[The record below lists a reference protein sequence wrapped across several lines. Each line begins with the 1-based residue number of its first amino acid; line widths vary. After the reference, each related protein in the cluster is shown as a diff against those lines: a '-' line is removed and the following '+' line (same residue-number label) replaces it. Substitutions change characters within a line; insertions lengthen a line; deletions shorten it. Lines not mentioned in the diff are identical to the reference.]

1 MRALVSIFAALLIII
16 SLYQLS
22 FTWFVNKHE
31 SAMEAKAK
39 QYVTRMYPENA
50 VRKYPGDKEAQA
62 AYQDTLDQL
71 FNARKKILLD
81 STKDSKITWW
91 GTTYQKSKESE
102 LLLGLDLQGGISVTL
117 NIALDGLIK
126 GLANNSRD
134 PNLIKALNLAAQK
147 MLTNSGNLIDL
158 FAESYKE
165 INPNG
170 KLSSLFANSNR
181 NKITFDASDATV
193 ISYLHDEAS
202 AAMKQTYLVLDHR
215 INQFGVAQPS
225 ISLDENRAIINV
237 ELAGATDPERVRK
250 YLQSTANLQF
260 WEVYNLGELQTSLTN
275 ADKALQNYLNGVK
288 ADSAATAADTSAA
301 AKAAAAKRDSLGSAL
316 NQNPLFRVLQPLVP
330 RQDSRTGQ
338 QTQYYAAIGV
348 SRLRD
353 TGRVNS
359 YLNNPI
365 IRNNFPQDLK
375 FLWGKQELDKDGKLV
390 EQLEL
395 YAIRTIPGTEKA
407 KIEGGEIENA
417 SQDFD
422 PTTSGVIVEMSMD
435 KQGTKAWADM
445 TTKNVGKP
453 IAIVLDDI
461 VYSAPNVTEPIT
473 GGQSRIT
480 MGEGNNQQTVEEAKD
495 LANILKS
502 GTLVA
507 PARIVSDQVVGPTLG
522 RAAVNGG
529 MMAFLISFLV
539 IFSLMLIYYNTAG
552 WVANCALILN
562 LLFTIGVLSSL
573 HATLTAPGI
582 AGLVLTIG
590 MAVDT
595 NVIIFERIKE
605 ELTRGKNYPLAVRDG
620 YRRSLPPVLDAH
632 VTTFLT
638 ALILFYFG
646 LGPVR
651 GFATTQ
657 ILGILLS
664 LFCGILVSRLI
675 TDFYTNKNRHFQYFT
690 GLSRKILKHPAF
702 KFIEYRRIAYG
713 ISVVVLILGVSSFF
727 HGFKKG
733 VEFQGGRSYIINF
746 HRPVSQETVRSALE
760 KALPGTTPEIKTYGG
775 NEQLEITTD
784 YLIKASGN
792 NTDSLVLS
800 ALYGGLTNFLPQG
813 TTYAEFVT
821 PPKFL
826 FGTKKVEPIISEEL
840 EAGAIKATIFALI
853 IIFLYIFVRFRDWR
867 YSLGTIISLLHD
879 VFVTLAVFS
888 FLSGVVGF
896 SLEIDQHFI
905 AAVLTVI
912 GFSMN
917 DTVIVFD
924 RIRENSHLMK
934 NATNAEIINKSVN
947 DTLSRTIMTSLT
959 VFLTLL
965 ILFLVGGEVTKGF
978 AFAMLI
984 GVITGTYSS
993 IFVAA
998 PFLVD
1003 FAKGKPLGDAPLT
1016 AGKPGA
1022 GAEKAAKAAALAAKS

>member
-16 SLYQLS
+16 SVYQLS
-22 FTWFVNKHE
+22 FTFFVNKHE

-39 QYVTRMYPENA
+39 SYVTRLYPVSANQ
-50 VRKYPGDKEAQA
+50 KYPGDKEAQA
-62 AYQDTLDQL
+62 LYQDTLDQVY
-71 FNARKKILLD
+71 NKRRARLLD
-81 STKDSKITWW
+81 STKDTKITPF
-91 GTTYQKSKESE
+91 GITYQKAKERE
-102 LLLGLDLQGGISVTL
+102 LLLGLDLQGGMSVTL
-117 NIALDGLIK
+117 DVALDGLIK
-126 GLANNSRD
+126 GLSNNTRD
-134 PNLIKALNLAAQK
+134 PQLLQAINVAMQK
-147 MLTNSGNLIDL
+147 KTSSNANFIDL
-158 FAESYKE
+158 FADAFKE
-165 INPNG
+165 VAPNA
-170 KLSSLFANSNR
+170 KLAPLFSNVNR
-181 NKITFDASDATV
+181 NKISYDASNATV
-193 ISYLHDEAS
+193 ISYLHDQAS
-202 AAMKQTYLVLDHR
+202 AAMQQTYKVLDTR

-225 ISLDENRAIINV
+225 INLDENRGIITV
-237 ELAGATDPERVRK
+237 ELAGATDPDRIRK

-260 WEVYNLGELQTSLTN
+260 WEVYNTGELQTALIN
-275 ADKALQNYLNGVK
+275 ADKSLQNYLNGVR
-288 ADSAATAADTSAA
+288 ADTTATASKTDSSATASAKDSSAKKDTAA
-301 AKAAAAKRDSLGSAL
+301 SVL
-316 NQNPLFRVLQPLVP
+316 NANPLFRVMVP
-330 RQDSRTGQ
+330 AEGRQDAKTGQ
-338 QTQYYAAIGV
+338 PQYYSFIGQ
-348 SRLRD
+348 SQLKD
-353 TGRVNS
+353 TGTVNS

-365 IRNNFPQDLK
+365 VRNNFPQDLK
-375 FLWGKQELDKDGKLV
+375 FLWGKQETDDNGKLV
-390 EQLEL
+390 NVLQL
-395 YAIRTIPGTEKA
+395 YAIKTVAGTEKA
-407 KIEGGEIENA
+407 RIEGSVIENA

-422 PTTSGVIVEMSMD
+422 PITSGVVVEMSMN

-445 TTKNVGKP
+445 TTKNTKKP

-461 VYSAPNVTEPIT
+461 VYSAPLVDEPIT

-480 MGEGNNQQTVEEAKD
+480 MGSGRNSNQSITEAQD

-502 GTLVA
+502 GKLDA
-507 PARIVSDQVVGPTLG
+507 PARIVSEQTVGPTLG
-522 RAAVNGG
+522 REAVNGG
-529 MMAFLISFLV
+529 MMAFGISFVV

-552 WVANCALILN
+552 WVANGALILN

-605 ELTRGKNYPLAVRDG
+605 ELTRGKSYQLAVRDG
-620 YRRSLPPVLDAH
+620 YKRSLAPVLDAH
-632 VTTFLT
+632 VTTLLT

-646 LGPVR
+646 LGPVL

-675 TDFYTNKNRHFQYFT
+675 TDFYTNKNRHFNYFT
-690 GLSRKILKHPAF
+690 PLSRRIFKHASF
-702 KFIEYRRIAYG
+702 RFIEYRKVAYI
-713 ISVVVLILGVSSFF
+713 ISVFVLILGVGSFF
-727 HGFKKG
+727 HGFRKG
-733 VEFQGGRSYIINF
+733 VDFQGGRSYVINF
-746 HRPVSQETVRSALE
+746 HKPVQQDVVKASLE
-760 KALPGTTPEIKTYGG
+760 KVLTGTNPEIKTYGST
-775 NEQLEITTD
+775 EQLEITTD
-784 YLIKASGN
+784 YMVNSTAPG
-792 NTDSLVLS
+792 TDSIVL
-800 ALYGGLTNFLPQG
+800 ATTFQGLKPFLPDG
-813 TTYAEFVT
+813 TTYKEFT
-821 PPKFL
+821 SQKYFRG
-826 FGTKKVEPIISEEL
+826 GTKVEPTISDDL
-840 EAGAIKATIFALI
+840 KAGAVKATVFALI
-853 IIFLYIFVRFRDWR
+853 IIFIYILIRFRDWR

-888 FLSGVVGF
+888 WLHNVVPF
-896 SLEIDQHFI
+896 PLEIDQHFI

-934 NATNAEIINKSVN
+934 NASNGEIINKSVN

-965 ILFLVGGEVTKGF
+965 ILFLVGGEVTRGF

-1003 FAKGKPLGDAPLT
+1003 FAKGKPLGGEST
-1016 AGKPGA
+1016 ATTTTPQKAKPTTI
-1022 GAEKAAKAAALAAKS
+1022 KAKA